1 MKKTS
6 TVFDENLINKVR
18 AQFGLNVY
26 ETKVW
31 LSLLA
36 KGQATIGEIA
46 EISGVPRS
54 RIYDVLES
62 LEKEGFVVAHLGKP
76 MKYMAIKPELVI
88 ERLKTKVLKKAEEK
102 AKILNKVKETAEY
115 KQLELLHKQGI
126 KPVQP
131 EEIAVSIKGRL
142 NIYTQLK
149 QIMGNAKKEV
159 VLVTNINALKRK
171 ARHLKQVLPK
181 LKKQKVS
188 IVLAASGEPEEKTN
202 ISEQLGVKVRKINL
216 DARFCVVDGKEALII
231 TTPFSKQNEDIAIH
245 IKSEFVARALLNL
258 FKNTLKNE

>member
-62 LEKEGFVVAHLGKP
+62 LEKEGNEVVIRAEDIPKMLRGDYKSGYSILRHL
-76 MKYMAIKPELVI
+76 AIKVFLDRVAEAYHFGGCRVLREYGFLSCDDVQSCLNSMLGGGEL
-88 ERLKTKVLKKAEEK
+88 KKVLFMPYGD
-102 AKILNKVKETAEY
+102 ETY
-115 KQLELLHKQGI
+115 LYH
-126 KPVQP
+126 
-131 EEIAVSIKGRL
+131 
-142 NIYTQLK
+142 
-149 QIMGNAKKEV
+149 
-159 VLVTNINALKRK
+159 RK
-171 ARHLKQVLPK
+171 
-181 LKKQKVS
+181 
-188 IVLAASGEPEEKTN
+188 
-202 ISEQLGVKVRKINL
+202 
-216 DARFCVVDGKEALII
+216 
-231 TTPFSKQNEDIAIH
+231 
-245 IKSEFVARALLNL
+245 
-258 FKNTLKNE
+258 